1 MAKIVLCS
9 ASPRRQELLR
19 HIGITDFDI
28 RIPHADETVPAG
40 LTAQETVERISRQKA
55 LAARALCAGDE
66 IFITADTMVFL
77 DDVRLGKP
85 ADEAEALAML
95 TALQGRSHVVCTGVT
110 VCRGSE
116 MVTECETT
124 EVLFRPAAESELLSY
139 IRTGEPMDK
148 AGAYGIQGLGCLLV
162 EGIHGDYYNVM
173 GLPVLRLSR
182 MLARFG
188 VTLL

>member
-19 HIGITDFDI
+19 HIGVSEFDI
-28 RIPHADETVPAG
+28 RIPDADESVPAG
-40 LTAQETVERISRQKA
+40 LTPRQTVEHISRQKA
-55 LAARALCAGDE
+55 LAARSLCAADE
-66 IFITADTMVFL
+66 ICITADTMVFL
-77 DDVRLGKP
+77 DDIRLGKP
-85 ADEAEALAML
+85 ADEADALRML
-95 TALQGRSHVVCTGVT
+95 TALQNRSHIVCTGVT
-110 VCRGSE
+110 VCRGE
-116 MVTECETT
+116 EIVTECETT
-124 EVLFRPAAESELLSY
+124 EVTFRAASESELLSY

-148 AGAYGIQGLGCLLV
+148 AGAYGIQGIGCLLV